1 MKKLLTAMLLSAG
14 VSVAYAQSSVSVYGL
29 LDVGYVGSNQQ
40 LTSTAGAAKTKTQ
53 ISQFGQSA
61 ETTSRL
67 GFKGNEDLGGGASAF
82 FTAEFQM
89 YPEDQNLSGSSNSG
103 LLNRQTFVG
112 VKQTGIGSTAVGRQ
126 YTPIFSAA
134 AKTSTGQFNNVSGD
148 VIFLGSSS
156 GGAGTSTATTIT
168 GQENGIGFTNRASNS
183 LTFQTDSY
191 KGFTANVMYQLNNKN
206 TTQTA
211 ASTGGETN
219 SNGYGISVDY
229 TLDKLLVNAARQSF
243 TQFTTG
249 TATAFSDVSNGTF
262 VSAKDVQNYA
272 GATYDF
278 GIVKAYAQY
287 LSRTITSTLD
297 SSQFAKRSAQ
307 QIGVRGNIRSNI
319 DAWLSVG
326 NGKFDQYGST
336 NGSVSFTGYQVG
348 SNYYLSKRTNLY
360 GIFGST
366 QSSGDQQTT
375 AGAGSSKNMYAAGI
389 RHTF

>member
-1 MKKLLTAMLLSAG
+1 MLLSAG

-249 TATAFSDVSNGTF
+249 TATAFSDVNTGTF

>member
-1 MKKLLTAMLLSAG
+1 MLLSAG

-249 TATAFSDVSNGTF
+249 TATAFSDVNTGTF

-389 RHTF
+389 RHAF